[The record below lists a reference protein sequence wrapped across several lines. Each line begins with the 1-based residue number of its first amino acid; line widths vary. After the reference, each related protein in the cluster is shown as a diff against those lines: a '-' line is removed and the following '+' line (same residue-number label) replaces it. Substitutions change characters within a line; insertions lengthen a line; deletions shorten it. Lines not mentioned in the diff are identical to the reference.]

1 MGWHIVLRGAGT
13 WMSGQVPLQANLHWH
28 QEYSHAH
35 EMAAEQRVRPTRT
48 SDCADGQDTTGAISL
63 ATDK

>member
-1 MGWHIVLRGAGT
+1 
-13 WMSGQVPLQANLHWH
+13 MSGQVPLQANLHWH